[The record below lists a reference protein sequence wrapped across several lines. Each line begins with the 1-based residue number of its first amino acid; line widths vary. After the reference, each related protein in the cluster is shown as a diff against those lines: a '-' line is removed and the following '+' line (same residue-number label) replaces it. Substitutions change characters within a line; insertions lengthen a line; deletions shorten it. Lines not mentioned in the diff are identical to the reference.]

1 MATEPLATRPD
12 TNPAS
17 ADPASAASA
26 EATTASAAATAA
38 NAPAAATATNAPTGP
53 REAAPG
59 PSAGPSPDSPLRG
72 LTSAE
77 AQARVAEG
85 LSNADAGVKTRSI
98 GRIVREN
105 LCTLFNFVNV
115 VLAVLVALTGSYKNM
130 LFMLVIVINAIIGIV
145 QEIRSKRM
153 TDRLAIVVASKA
165 SVLRDGT
172 FRTMALADI
181 VRDDIIRLGRGD
193 QVPADCRVVEGGCK
207 ADESLLTGESKL
219 VPKAIGDELLSGS
232 FISAGSVLAQ
242 VVRVGAES
250 YAARIT
256 AEAKQ
261 HKAVNSEI
269 MTSVNGIIKYV
280 SIVIFPLGAL
290 LFARQFLGQHIPWDA
305 ATLSTVSAL
314 VGMIP
319 EGLILLT
326 STVLAV
332 AVIRLSRRQ
341 VLVQQ
346 LYCIETLARVDVLC
360 LDKTGTITTGK
371 MEVAKVAVVEDLAN
385 GEEPHITGEGAE
397 QGKAAGSSATSSSA
411 APGSDPAAHLSR
423 VLASLAASDRDP
435 NDTAQAIQAYFAGAA
450 DLLAPARV
458 IPFSSET
465 KLSGA
470 VFQDGRAY
478 VMGAAQFVLADAP
491 SILERIRPQLEALTA
506 DNRVLLVA
514 EVGGFAAD
522 GAVEGTPAPLGF
534 VCIRDQIRPTA
545 AQTIGYFIE
554 QGVTLKVISGDDPRT
569 VAGIAGK
576 VGVPHADQ
584 YVDATTL
591 ATDEAIAEAIGRY
604 SVFGRVRPEQKKAF
618 VQALQQ
624 QGHTVAMTGDGV
636 NDVLALKASDCSVA
650 MAAGS
655 DAARN
660 VAQLVLVD
668 NDFAS
673 MPHVVAEGRRSI
685 NNLQRSA
692 SLFLV
697 KTLLSTG
704 AATLFVFLPWQ
715 YPFEPIQMTLV
726 SAFTIGLP
734 SFVLALEPN
743 HDLVRGHFLRNC
755 ITRSI
760 PGAICGLASIVALC
774 AIGYGA
780 IGLAY
785 DQVSTLCVLTVAF
798 IGVLLILRLC
808 IPFNPLRIALLVVA
822 VAGTALGVVLFPH
835 LFDIAPFT
843 GPMTMLFIPT
853 LAIDAVAF
861 QLLYRALVP
870 QVAGMAANTPR
881 TVR

>member
-17 ADPASAASA
+17 TDPASAASA
-26 EATTASAAATAA
+26 EATTASAAATAI
-38 NAPAAATATNAPTGP
+38 NAPTGP

-172 FRTMALADI
+172 FRTMTLADI

-385 GEEPHITGEGAE
+385 GEGPHIPGEGAE
-397 QGKAAGSSATSSSA
+397 QGKAAGSSATSSSATPAA

-435 NDTAQAIQAYFAGAA
+435 NDTAQAIQAYFADTT

-465 KLSGA
+465 KFSGA

-491 SILERIRPQLEALTA
+491 SILERIRPQLETLTA

-514 EVGGFAAD
+514 EVDDFAAD
-522 GAVEGTPAPLGF
+522 GAVEGAPAPLGF

-554 QGVTLKVISGDDPRT
+554 QGVTLKVVSGDDPRT

-576 VGVPHADQ
+576 VGIPHADQ

-591 ATDEAIAEAIGRY
+591 ATDGAIAEAIGRY

-870 QVAGMAANTPR
+870 QVAGMAANTP

>member
-17 ADPASAASA
+17 TDPASAASA
-26 EATTASAAATAA
+26 EATTASAAATAI
-38 NAPAAATATNAPTGP
+38 NAPTGP
-53 REAAPG
+53 CKAAPG
-59 PSAGPSPDSPLRG
+59 PSAGPSHDSPLRG

-172 FRTMALADI
+172 FRTMTLADI

-207 ADESLLTGESKL
+207 ADESKL

-385 GEEPHITGEGAE
+385 GEGPHIPGEGAE
-397 QGKAAGSSATSSSA
+397 QGSDTNSSAAPTA
-411 APGSDPAAHLSR
+411 APGSDPAARLSR

-458 IPFSSET
+458 IPFSSEA
-465 KLSGA
+465 KFSGA

-478 VMGAAQFVLADAP
+478 VMGAAQFVLAGAP
-491 SILERIRPQLEALTA
+491 DILKRIRPQLEALTA

-576 VGVPHADQ
+576 VGIPHADQ

-835 LFDIAPFT
+835 LFDIAPLT